1 MKQRLIWSAILLA
14 VLLTNINAQSPIK
27 KDTVQYAPVI
37 NRAVSYGIGYANIY
51 DTYLSPQEYK
61 GIDFRISRET
71 MKMTRLWDG
80 NISVQNFLQANISY
94 THNHVDNNNSFSGLL
109 NWNYGLHYQ
118 FRISPN
124 FKLLAGALIDANL
137 GFIYNLRNGNNPA
150 SAKFYLNLAPSGMA
164 IWNTK
169 IKNYPLTLRYQ
180 VNIPIMGMMFSPH
193 YGQSYY
199 EIFSLGNDS
208 GTLKFTSLH
217 NQPSIRQFFSV
228 DLPIKAV
235 KLRLSYICDIQ
246 QSKINNIR
254 AHSYTHTFMF
264 GFVTEMCKLKPKETI
279 HVPSGLKAY

>member
-14 VLLTNINAQSPIK
+14 VLLTNINAQSHIK

-71 MKMTRLWDG
+71 MKMTRQWDG

-124 FKLLAGALIDANL
+124 FKLLAGALIDAD
-137 GFIYNLRNGNNPA
+137 R
-150 SAKFYLNLAPSGMA
+150 K
-164 IWNTK
+164 
-169 IKNYPLTLRYQ
+169 
-180 VNIPIMGMMFSPH
+180 
-193 YGQSYY
+193 
-199 EIFSLGNDS
+199 
-208 GTLKFTSLH
+208 
-217 NQPSIRQFFSV
+217 SV
-228 DLPIKAV
+228 V
-235 KLRLSYICDIQ
+235 
-246 QSKINNIR
+246 
-254 AHSYTHTFMF
+254 
-264 GFVTEMCKLKPKETI
+264 
-279 HVPSGLKAY
+279 